1 MTQQQ
6 RPRKASSWQAARAV
20 FWSFFGV
27 RKGADYDRDAV
38 RLTPGQVIAAGLVG
52 AVLFIATLLGI
63 VYVVMH

>member
-1 MTQQQ
+1 MEQPKQ
-6 RPRKASSWQAARAV
+6 KATFLQAARAV

-27 RKGADYDRDAV
+27 RKGADYNRDAV

-52 AVLFIATLLGI
+52 AALFIATLLGI

>member
-1 MTQQQ
+1 MVQEQKPQ
-6 RPRKASSWQAARAV
+6 KASAWQAARAV

-27 RKGADYDRDAV
+27 RKRADYNRDAV

-52 AVLFIATLLGI
+52 AALFIATLVGI

>member
-1 MTQQQ
+1 MTQEQ
-6 RPRKASSWQAARAV
+6 RGQKASSWQAARAV

-27 RKGADYDRDAV
+27 RKSSDYDQDAV

-52 AVLFIATLLGI
+52 AALFIATLVGI